1 MSIVKGFM
9 VPHPPLIIPEVGRG
23 EEKGIEDTVKAYEY
37 VGDEIARIEPET
49 IIVSSPHSLMY
60 SDYFHISGGTGAYG
74 DMSKFGVPEV
84 SMNVDYDT
92 ELIDRICSLAEDSV
106 FPAGTDGEKMPE
118 LDHATFIPLYFV
130 NNGYRRAEAGK
141 VSGTE
146 KEISDENIRDSE
158 TGKIMYKIVRI
169 GLSGYPLVM
178 HYQLGIIVR
187 KAVEELGRKVVW
199 IASGDLSHKLKE
211 DGPYG
216 FDKNGPV
223 YDERIMKDMGNADF
237 MSLLDY
243 DETFCEKAAEC
254 GHRSFTMM
262 AGAFDGYDVT
272 PHELSYEGPFGVG
285 YGVCTFDV
293 SSKNDDRHFL
303 KSFLKNRENKINEK
317 KAGEDEYVK
326 LARKSLE
333 TYIKTRTKIS
343 IPDELP
349 KEMTDTQAGAFV
361 SLHEFGRL
369 RGCIG
374 TISPVRDCLAEEII
388 ENAISAATEDPRFD
402 EIRENELGNI
412 EYSVDVLGPTEKI
425 DSPDMLD
432 VKRYGVVVT
441 SGRKRGLL
449 LPDLDGVD
457 TVTQQINIAKQKAG
471 IPAGEKDIQLERFE
485 VVRHY

>member
-1 MSIVKGFM
+1 M
-9 VPHPPLIIPEVGRG
+9 
-23 EEKGIEDTVKAYEY
+23 
-37 VGDEIARIEPET
+37 
-49 IIVSSPHSLMY
+49 
-60 SDYFHISGGTGAYG
+60 
-74 DMSKFGVPEV
+74 
-84 SMNVDYDT
+84 
-92 ELIDRICSLAEDSV
+92 
-106 FPAGTDGEKMPE
+106 
-118 LDHATFIPLYFV
+118 
-130 NNGYRRAEAGK
+130 
-141 VSGTE
+141 
-146 KEISDENIRDSE
+146 
-158 TGKIMYKIVRI
+158 
-169 GLSGYPLVM
+169 
-178 HYQLGIIVR
+178 
-187 KAVEELGRKVVW
+187 
-199 IASGDLSHKLKE
+199 KE

-262 AGAFDGYDVT
+262 AGAFDGYYVT

-432 VKRYGVVVT
+432 VKRYVVVVT

>member
-1 MSIVKGFM
+1 MSIIKGFM

-23 EEKGIEDTVKAYEY
+23 EENGIADTIKAYEH
-37 VGDEIARIEPET
+37 VGDMIAEAEPET
-49 IIVSSPHSLMY
+49 IIISSPHSLMY
-60 SDYFHISGGTGAYG
+60 SDYFHISGGNGAHG

-84 SMNVDYDT
+84 SIDVDYDT
-92 ELIDRICSLAEDSV
+92 ELIEKICGNAEDAV

-130 NNGYRRAEAGK
+130 DNGYRRAGK
-141 VSGTE
+141 KRS
-146 KEISDENIRDSE
+146 
-158 TGKIMYKIVRI
+158 YKVVRI

-178 HYQLGIIVR
+178 HYQLGMIVR
-187 KAVEELGRKVVW
+187 KAIEELGRRAIW
-199 IASGDLSHKLKE
+199 IASGDLSHKLTK

-216 FDKNGPV
+216 FNENGPE
-223 YDERIMKDMGNADF
+223 YDKRIMKDMSSADF
-237 MSLLDY
+237 TDLLGY
-243 DETFCEKAAEC
+243 DESFCEKAAEC

-262 AGAFDGYDVT
+262 AGAFDGYDVV

-285 YGVCTFDV
+285 YGICTFDV
-293 SSKNDDRHFL
+293 IGGNDDRHFL
-303 KSFLKNRENKINEK
+303 KSFLKDRENKISEK
-317 KAGEDEYVK
+317 KAGEDEYVR

-333 TYIKTRTKIS
+333 TYIRTRDTIS
-343 IPDELP
+343 VPEGLP
-349 KEMTDTQAGAFV
+349 QEMTGTRAGAFV

-374 TISPVRDCLAEEII
+374 TISPVRDSLAEEII

-402 EIRENELGNI
+402 EIREGELKNL

-425 DSPDMLD
+425 DSKDMLD

-441 SGRKRGLL
+441 CGRKRGLL

-457 TVTQQINIAKQKAG
+457 TVDQQIEIAKRKAG
-471 IPAGEKDIQLERFE
+471 IPDNEDNIQLERFE
-485 VVRHY
+485 VVRHC